1 MAIRATARGAVGA
14 ARQEDDARAGRP
26 RWGEDL
32 ATIVCGLW
40 MLIGLAIDGWAHHT
54 RAQLEEFFTPWHAL
68 LYSGYA
74 ASALWLAW
82 LVWRGRRAGRV
93 GRDAI
98 PRGYGLG
105 LAGALLFG
113 AAGLGDM
120 LWHATIGI
128 EQNRKASLSPTHLL
142 LFAGIALIVTSP
154 FRSAW
159 ASDDPAEDAPSFT
172 TFLPALLSLTATLGV
187 AAAMTVW
194 LWAFVNIGHL
204 PGVAAAIQPQF
215 GGAGA
220 AGPPVD
226 LRQDLNLAMILI
238 TNLLLLAPVLLV
250 LRRWQPPFGSITL
263 LFAAVGALLSL
274 VVGLRHP
281 EQLAAIIPTGLLADA
296 AIARFRPR
304 PGRPVAFRLFATALP
319 LALWILHFLVAAL
332 TGGVAWPPELWL
344 GIIIMAALSG
354 LTLSI
359 LMLPPALPDHAR
371 QR

>member
-1 MAIRATARGAVGA
+1 MAIRATPRGALRATRQEGDARG
-14 ARQEDDARAGRP
+14 GRL
-26 RWGEDL
+26 RWCEEL
-32 ATIVCGLW
+32 ITITLGLW

-74 ASALWLAW
+74 ASALWLCW
-82 LVWRGRRAGRV
+82 LVWRGRRAGRI

-113 AAGLGDM
+113 AAGFGDM

-142 LFAGIALIVTSP
+142 LFAGIALIVTCP

-159 ASDDPAEDAPSFT
+159 ASDNPAEDAPSFVA
-172 TFLPALLSLTATLGV
+172 FLPALLSLTATLGV

-215 GGAGA
+215 GA

-226 LRQDLNLAMILI
+226 LRQDLGLAMILI

-250 LRRWQPPFGSITL
+250 LRRWQPPFGSVTL
-263 LFAAVGALLSL
+263 IFAAVGALMSL

-281 EQLAAIIPTGLLADA
+281 EQLAAIVPAGLLADA
-296 AIARFRPR
+296 AIARFRPCPAR
-304 PGRPVAFRLFATALP
+304 PAAFRLFATALP
-319 LALWILHFLVAAL
+319 LILWGLHFLVAAL
-332 TGGVAWPPELWL
+332 VAGVTWPPELWL
-344 GIIIMAALSG
+344 GAVIMAALSG
-354 LTLSI
+354 LTLSV
-359 LMLPPALPDHAR
+359 LMLPPALPEHVR
-371 QR
+371 TEG